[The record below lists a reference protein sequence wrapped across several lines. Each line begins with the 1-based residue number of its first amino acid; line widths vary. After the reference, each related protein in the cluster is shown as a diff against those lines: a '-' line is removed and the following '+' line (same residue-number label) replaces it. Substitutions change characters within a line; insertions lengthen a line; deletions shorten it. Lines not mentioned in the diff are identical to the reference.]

1 MERFPLLRRA
11 FAPVL
16 GVVLLL
22 APLLTDNYTQYVL
35 NLVLIYVI
43 IGVGL
48 NFLLGYAGQ
57 FAFAHAALMGI
68 GAYTCALLTTRLQLS
83 FWLCLPLAG
92 IVAAAIGAVG
102 ALPAM
107 RMRRVYLAL
116 VTLAFA
122 QLIVWVLVN
131 WSAVTLGTDGVEL
144 RAPEVFGWRIK
155 GDKHIFYI
163 ILPVTALMYWFAR
176 WILESHLGRAFVAIR
191 ENEIVARCNG
201 INVARTKTV
210 VFALSAFYAG
220 IGGALYA
227 LALGFIVPDSFGL
240 AQLVLHFS
248 IVVLGGM
255 LSLYGAVIGAVVL
268 TTLPELLRDVQ
279 ALQEIIYGLVL
290 MLVIL
295 VMPQGIAGLLRRWDV
310 LPREILARNWRAIV
324 PPRGDGPA
332 S

>member
-1 MERFPLLRRA
+1 MERFPWLRRL
-11 FAPVL
+11 FPFVL
-16 GVVLLL
+16 ILALL
-22 APLLTDNYTQYVL
+22 AASQVMDHYLQYIV

-43 IGVGL
+43 IGIGL
-48 NFLLGYAGQ
+48 NFLLGFAGQ

-68 GAYTCALLTTRLQLS
+68 GAYTVALLTTRVGLS
-83 FWLCLPLAG
+83 FWLALPLSG
-92 IVAAAIGAVG
+92 VVAAVIGAGG

-122 QLIVWVLVN
+122 QLIIWILIN
-131 WSAVTLGTDGVEL
+131 WNAVTLGTDGVDV
-144 RAPEVFGWRIK
+144 RAPYLFGWRMR
-155 GDKHIFYI
+155 GDRNTFYI
-163 ILPVTALMYWFAR
+163 VLPVTVLLYWLAR
-176 WILESHLGRAFVAIR
+176 RVLESHVGRAFIAIR
-191 ENEIVARCNG
+191 ENEIVARSNG
-201 INVARTKTV
+201 ISVAWIKTL

-220 IGGALYA
+220 IGGGLYA

-240 AQLVLHFS
+240 GQLTLHFS

-268 TTLPELLRDVQ
+268 TTLPEFLRDVQ

-290 MLVIL
+290 MVVIL
-295 VMPQGIAGLLRRWDV
+295 VMPQGVAGPLKRFGI
-310 LPREILARNWRAIV
+310 LPREVLARNWR
-324 PPRGDGPA
+324 RLERR

>member
-1 MERFPLLRRA
+1 MEHFPWLRRL
-11 FAPVL
+11 FPFVL
-16 GVVLLL
+16 I
-22 APLLTDNYTQYVL
+22 LTLIAASQVMDDYLQYIL

-43 IGVGL
+43 IGIGL
-48 NFLLGYAGQ
+48 NFLLGFAGQ

-68 GAYTCALLTTRLQLS
+68 GAYASALLTTRLGVS
-83 FWLCLPLAG
+83 FWVSLPLAG
-92 IVAAAIGAVG
+92 VITAAIGAGG

-122 QLIVWVLVN
+122 QLIIWVLIN
-131 WSAVTLGTDGVEL
+131 WNSVTLGTDGVDV
-144 RAPEVFGWRIK
+144 RAPYLFGWRMH
-155 GDKHIFYI
+155 GDRATFYI
-163 ILPVTALMYWFAR
+163 VLPVTVLMYWLAR
-176 WILESHLGRAFVAIR
+176 RVLESHIGRALITIR
-191 ENEIVARCNG
+191 ENEIVARSNG
-201 INVARTKTV
+201 INVARTKTL

-220 IGGALYA
+220 IGGALYG
-227 LALGFIVPDSFGL
+227 LVLGFIVPDSFGL
-240 AQLVLHFS
+240 SQLTLHFS

-290 MLVIL
+290 MVVIL
-295 VMPQGIAGLLRRWDV
+295 VMPQGIAGPLKRWGI
-310 LPREILARNWRAIV
+310 LPREVLARNWRRLENPA
-324 PPRGDGPA
+324 RGR